1 MKDKP
6 IKQQWPRSA
15 KITVC
20 VLGILLSGF
29 AVLYYTEP
37 EVPLEVPPLKFDITD
52 ELDAKTIEAL
62 RQRIRQKGQIQQE
75 TLREL

>member
-6 IKQQWPRSA
+6 IKKPWPLSA
-15 KITVC
+15 KITVWA
-20 VLGILLSGF
+20 LGILLAGF

-37 EVPLEVPPLKFDITD
+37 EMRTEVQPLKFNIMD

-62 RQRIRQKGQIQQE
+62 RQRIRQKGKIQQE

>member
-6 IKQQWPRSA
+6 IKQQWPLSV
-15 KITVC
+15 KITVWA
-20 VLGILLSGF
+20 LGILLAGF
-29 AVLYYTEP
+29 AVLYYTSP
-37 EVPLEVPPLKFDITD
+37 EAPLEVQPLKFNIMD